1 MATPSAPELLP
12 RSAPEEEGARMSF
25 FEHLSELRK
34 RLVYSLVAVLL
45 GTLVAF
51 SISQR
56 VFTFIARPML
66 KALGAAHMEEKLVY
80 TSPTGVINLL
90 ITLSLYMGLAIAL
103 PFVLYQVWMFI
114 APGLYR
120 HERSGVLSFILSSMG
135 LFIAGVAF
143 GYYILLPYMLRFL
156 IGFQGPFK
164 PLISINEYFD
174 LILIVLLG
182 LGVIFEL
189 PILIFF
195 LTLFGLVT
203 PQFLWKN
210 FRYAMLLITIV
221 AAIVTPTPDA
231 LTMLIFMSPMVL
243 LYFAGIGVSYMV
255 VRRKRAREATS
266 GRAQ

>member
-1 MATPSAPELLP
+1 
-12 RSAPEEEGARMSF
+12 MSF

-34 RLVYSLVAVLL
+34 RLVYSLIAVLL

-51 SISQR
+51 SISER
-56 VFTFIARPML
+56 AFAFIARPML
-66 KALGAAHMEEKLVY
+66 QALRAAHMEDKLVY

-103 PFVLYQVWMFI
+103 PFVLYQIWLFI

-120 HERSGVLSFILSSMG
+120 HERGGVLGFVLSSMG

-143 GYYILLPYMLRFL
+143 GYYILLPYILRFL

-174 LILIVLLG
+174 LVLMVLLG

-203 PQFLWKN
+203 PRFLWKN
-210 FRYAMLLITIV
+210 FRYAMLIITIV

-231 LTMLIFMSPMVL
+231 LTMLIFMSPMVM

-255 VRRKRAREATS
+255 VRRKRAREAA
-266 GRAQ
+266 GGGAQ